1 MLSEPLLNF
10 STNFHIILGVMM
22 LGHLEKFTN
31 NFFLHKYHLKL
42 LSRNF
47 RKRGGGWAWYSGG
60 AYFLFSF
67 IVVSVNINEK

>member
-1 MLSEPLLNF
+1 MLSEPILNF

-47 RKRGGGWAWYSGG
+47 RKRGGDGRGTPEGRIFYS
-60 AYFLFSF
+60 LLL
-67 IVVSVNINEK
+67 